1 MSIDSTV
8 LWEAAGIV
16 ACLVVSAFFSS
27 SETALTSLTSPQA
40 HQLIEEKGANSLKL
54 WVEKPIQVLTAIL
67 IGNNIVN
74 ITASALATDLANRL
88 LSNTSASD
96 WAIPAAVGI
105 MTFLLLTFGEIT
117 PKAIATKMYK
127 ELAPGMMTVLRLFH
141 VLFKP
146 FTVVFVKM
154 TRTTMV
160 WLGNDPNEATPFVTA
175 EDIEYM
181 IDLGSREGTFSE
193 DRERMLRSV
202 FEFNDTSVREV
213 MVPRTDAVFLSVD
226 MDLQEIVDTVEGC
239 GHSRLPVYEEMVD
252 NIVGIFY
259 VKDIIRLIGHNKDA
273 ENFDLRGVV
282 RKPFFVPESKGIAD
296 LFSEFQ
302 HSHIHMAIV
311 VDEFGGT
318 SGLITLE
325 DIIEEF
331 FGEIQDEYDLE
342 PEQIVR
348 ISEEVVRADA
358 RVSIY
363 DIEHFFDVEF
373 PEDGDYET
381 LGGFLMTQS
390 GTVPSLNDEIRW
402 KSLLFKVV
410 EADEKKVISVDIEQ
424 DLSSSELGHEESEK
438 QLVV

>member
-1 MSIDSTV
+1 MNVDSTAI
-8 LWEAAGIV
+8 WEAVGIV
-16 ACLVVSAFFSS
+16 ICLVVSAFFSS
-27 SETALTSLTSPQA
+27 SETALTSLSNPQA
-40 HQLIEEKGANSLKL
+40 HQLIEEKGAKSLKL

-88 LSNTSASD
+88 LSGTLASE
-96 WAIPAAVGI
+96 WAIPVAVGV

-117 PKAIATKMYK
+117 PKAIATKMYR
-127 ELAPGMMTVLRLFH
+127 ELSPVMMSVLRIFH
-141 VLFKP
+141 FLFKP

-154 TRTTMV
+154 TRTIIV
-160 WLGNDPNEATPFVTA
+160 WLGNDPNEATPYVTS

-202 FEFNDTSVREV
+202 FDFNDTSVREV
-213 MVPRTDAVFLSVD
+213 MVPRTDAIFLSVD
-226 MDLQEIVDTVEGC
+226 MPLDEIVETVEGC
-239 GHSRLPVYEEMVD
+239 GHSRLPVYGETVD
-252 NIVGIFY
+252 NIVGLFY
-259 VKDIIRLIGHNKDA
+259 VKDIIGLIA
-273 ENFDLRGVV
+273 QNFEPDSFNLLDIV

-318 SGLITLE
+318 AGLITLE

-348 ISEEVVRADA
+348 ISDEIARADA
-358 RVSIY
+358 RVSMY
-363 DIEHFFDVEF
+363 DMSSFFHAQF

-381 LGGFLMTQS
+381 LGGFLMTLS
-390 GTVPSLNDEIRW
+390 GTVPSIGDQISWQDFR
-402 KSLLFKVV
+402 FTVV
-410 EADEKKVISVDIEQ
+410 DADAKKVISVDVERVPEQ
-424 DLSSSELGHEESEK
+424 LGMEESEK
-438 QLVV
+438 LVG